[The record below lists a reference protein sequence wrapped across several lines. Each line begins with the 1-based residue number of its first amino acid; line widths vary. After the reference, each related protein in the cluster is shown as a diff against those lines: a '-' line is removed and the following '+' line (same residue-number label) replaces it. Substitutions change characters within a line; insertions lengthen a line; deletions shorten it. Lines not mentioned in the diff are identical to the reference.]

1 MLTYSNS
8 NPLSIPIRM
17 LFIVPPLFSQYAF
30 VRPSTLLPLLI
41 PPFAFVQ
48 FLLTPPSKTLP
59 PNVPSL
65 QTYPPSKR
73 TLPPNAFAQFLLS
86 PPPSP
91 LPPYAFLRF
100 GWPPIPPLT
109 YSYSFNYPCP
119 LPNNAYGQLGPVV
132 LQRVEFHLKL
142 SNTVQLCTSEL

>member
-65 QTYPPSKR
+65 QTHSHNFYCP
-73 TLPPNAFAQFLLS
+73 LP
-86 PPPSP
+86 PPPS
-91 LPPYAFLRF
+91 LHTHSYALVDPQSHLLRIRTLLITLALS
-100 GWPPIPPLT
+100 PIMHMD
-109 YSYSFNYPCP
+109 SW
-119 LPNNAYGQLGPVV
+119 GQ
-132 LQRVEFHLKL
+132 
-142 SNTVQLCTSEL
+142 